1 MIIRK
6 AAEATADE
14 WDDPVEKVNAA
25 KGRKKT
31 DALAVVVNELVM
43 TSSTAPTPFA
53 LVLSGGGA
61 RGFAHVGVLR
71 ALEARGLRP
80 AAVVGVS
87 MGAVVATTYALRD
100 DWYSALLAMDTRA
113 FPRPFR
119 TVAGGRPPLR
129 VRIGRLFD
137 YGRAMREM
145 FLGWGIGTHALFAGT
160 RLLRQLTLGRNL
172 EDGRVP
178 VAVCATDLRAGVRVV
193 FRSGSAS
200 AAAYASSALAGV
212 LPPLRR
218 GDQLLC
224 DGVYADLAPID
235 VARSFG
241 HPAVVAVDAGQA
253 LVSEVRNGYQAL
265 TRAVEICL
273 MTHAHIRFQEADLVL
288 APTFARTID
297 TLDFSAR
304 RECVAAGIRAVRRN
318 DAALRQLLGQTGSRL
333 ASQRLESGT

>member
-1 MIIRK
+1 MSIATRNSVMI
-6 AAEATADE
+6 
-14 WDDPVEKVNAA
+14 P
-25 KGRKKT
+25 
-31 DALAVVVNELVM
+31 
-43 TSSTAPTPFA
+43 STAPAPFA

-61 RGFAHVGVLR
+61 RGFVHVGVLR

-100 DWYSALLAMDTRA
+100 DWYSALLAMDTGA

-119 TVAGGRPPLR
+119 TVGGGRFRLR
-129 VRIGRLFD
+129 ARAGRFLD
-137 YGRAMREM
+137 YARATRDM
-145 FLGWGIGTHALFAGT
+145 FFGWGVGTHALFAGA
-160 RLLRQLTLGRNL
+160 RLLRKLTLGRRL
-172 EDGRVP
+172 EEGRIP

-218 GDQLLC
+218 GVQLLA
-224 DGVYADLAPID
+224 DGAYADIAPID

-241 HPAVVAVDAGQA
+241 YPIVVAVDAGQSRA
-253 LVSEVRNGYQAL
+253 SNEIRNGFQAL
-265 TRAVEICL
+265 TRAVEICQ
-273 MTHAHIRFQEADLVL
+273 MTHARLHFQEADLVL
-288 APTFARTID
+288 SPTFARPID

-304 RECVAAGIRAVRRN
+304 RECVAAGVKAVRGN
-318 DAALRQLLGQTGSRL
+318 SAALRQLLGPDWLAARL
-333 ASQRLESGT
+333 APRRERFAEHPTATDGSDSGTLRGG

>member
-1 MIIRK
+1 MSTLSTIPNSLK
-6 AAEATADE
+6 
-14 WDDPVEKVNAA
+14 
-25 KGRKKT
+25 
-31 DALAVVVNELVM
+31 
-43 TSSTAPTPFA
+43 TSSTVPAPFA

-80 AAVVGVS
+80 AAIVGVS

-100 DWYSALLAMDTRA
+100 DWYSTLLAMDTRA

-119 TVAGGRPPLR
+119 SVGGGRPPLR
-129 VRIGRLFD
+129 VRVGRLFG
-137 YGRAMREM
+137 YARAMREM
-145 FLGWGIGTHALFAGT
+145 FLGWGLGTRALFAGA

-172 EDGRVP
+172 EDGRIP

-193 FRSGSAS
+193 LRSGSAS

-212 LPPLRR
+212 LPPLQR

-224 DGVYADLAPID
+224 DGVYADIAPID

-241 HPAVVAVDAGQA
+241 CPAVVAVDAGQA
-253 LVSEVRNGYQAL
+253 LVSEIRNGYQAL
-265 TRAVEICL
+265 TRAVEICQL
-273 MTHAHIRFQEADLVL
+273 THAHLRFREADLVL

-304 RECVAAGIRAVRRN
+304 RECVAAGIEAVRRN
-318 DAALRQLLGQTGSRL
+318 RAELRRLLEPARSPISQDALSAGGVG
-333 ASQRLESGT
+333 EP